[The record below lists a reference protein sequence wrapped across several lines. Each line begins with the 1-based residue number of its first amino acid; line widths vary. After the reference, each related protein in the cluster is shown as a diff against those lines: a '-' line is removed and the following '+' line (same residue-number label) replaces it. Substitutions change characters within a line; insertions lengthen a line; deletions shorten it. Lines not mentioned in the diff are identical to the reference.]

1 MGATE
6 KITDSPLEV
15 EKDTTTE
22 TDKLDEMSEAI
33 DGNTT
38 EAEVETASVEDD
50 ESMISITPA
59 VDQTDT
65 DSEVKDTDTTTSS
78 PTIVDT
84 EVEGVETS
92 TKDES
97 IDATTKTADKTDDY
111 DYLLKPNEE
120 TIDTTTVSEE
130 ESQGMV
136 TDSSLPSEDNASI
149 RDDAV
154 ETTTKL
160 DMETTT
166 AAKDTD
172 EMPTEK
178 SMNDEEDVSSTVS
191 SVTEPQTEMI
201 STEDE
206 TTLNVEE
213 KIMDDETT
221 TPANEIETD
230 DLTTPEIE
238 TEVTLR
244 PAMPRLD
251 TSEEVS
257 TTVVVE
263 EVPAI
268 TTETNIDSLSL
279 VTEGEETVVDTT
291 ASPIVEPSEETG
303 SDIEDLGTTTIT
315 SIDAASLD
323 TESEVEAT
331 ETTLSSIDK
340 KPLDASSETE
350 VLETTVT
357 PTDTSSVT
365 VISVSEEDD
374 MVTIVTMRPTTV
386 QQSDIDVS
394 SVETTTVLSDVT
406 MVGTEGPESTEDDK
420 PATTTMQSIVEDETS
435 TLSDQEFLC
444 TQTDDIMENNEDI
457 PMKCKHSTG
466 DEEKTVFLI
475 IPKESLGDVTLDRL
489 FDKNVKIIVKDFMI
503 MDRSPRRL

>member
-1 MGATE
+1 MG
-6 KITDSPLEV
+6 
-15 EKDTTTE
+15 TTTQV
-22 TDKLDEMSEAI
+22 A
-33 DGNTT
+33 
-38 EAEVETASVEDD
+38 
-50 ESMISITPA
+50 
-59 VDQTDT
+59 
-65 DSEVKDTDTTTSS
+65 
-78 PTIVDT
+78 
-84 EVEGVETS
+84 
-92 TKDES
+92 
-97 IDATTKTADKTDDY
+97 
-111 DYLLKPNEE
+111 
-120 TIDTTTVSEE
+120 
-130 ESQGMV
+130 
-136 TDSSLPSEDNASI
+136 
-149 RDDAV
+149 
-154 ETTTKL
+154 
-160 DMETTT
+160 
-166 AAKDTD
+166 
-172 EMPTEK
+172 
-178 SMNDEEDVSSTVS
+178 
-191 SVTEPQTEMI
+191 
-201 STEDE
+201 
-206 TTLNVEE
+206 
-213 KIMDDETT
+213 
-221 TPANEIETD
+221 EIETD
-230 DLTTPEIE
+230 DVTTPEIE

-303 SDIEDLGTTTIT
+303 SDIENFDTTTMT
-315 SIDAASLD
+315 SIDAASVD

-340 KPLDASSETE
+340 KLLDTSSETE
-350 VLETTVT
+350 GSETTVT
-357 PTDTSSVT
+357 PTDTLSVT

-386 QQSDIDVS
+386 QQADIDVS

-406 MVGTEGPESTEDDK
+406 MVSTEGPESTEDDM